1 MAWDHRSY
9 GSKSDPIRQSDL
21 GAIAAAYSCPKQFA
35 YRKGDTGR
43 GPSSRAYGAQV
54 IGTAVHEV
62 IHRVLGQYQPDDG
75 LPEVPADE
83 HLERAIRQEI
93 LREAAGRDIVWS
105 ARATLD
111 SEVANALV
119 MTRGALEH
127 LRDHA
132 ARILVHE
139 ASFAVRIETKGGRD
153 PYWLTGTIDMVY
165 VDREGRL
172 ILADWKTGARVP
184 SPIVMDHGYQLA
196 IYAHALAEGVFFD
209 AKDREQVDT
218 QLGGDNWDT
227 WAEEHG
233 QRIGEYPD
241 ALYLVY
247 LRDYLTYEKN
257 GPKTGRAVKR
267 VEEAEYYGV
276 QVGDKIVSQKGD
288 RKGPAWYRS
297 KRTPEDVAR
306 LKVSLTTIVGTIR
319 LGRFVEHLG
328 EPCEKCPYT
337 SQCLTQGY
345 AAVEGD
351 AAREMERAL
360 KGIDTDGL
368 EDLEDAAQ

>member
-1 MAWDHRSY
+1 MGWDHRQY

-21 GAIAAAYSCPKQFA
+21 GSIAAAYSCPKKFA
-35 YRKGDTGR
+35 YSKGEAPR
-43 GPSSRAYGAQV
+43 ASSRAYSPQV
-54 IGTAVHEV
+54 VGTAVHEV
-62 IHRVLGQYQPDDG
+62 IHRVLNQYEPADG
-75 LPEVPADE
+75 LPSVPADNL
-83 HLERAIRQEI
+83 LERALRQEM

-105 ARATLD
+105 GRATMD
-111 SEVANALV
+111 SEMEDAVV

-127 LRDHA
+127 LHQHA
-132 ARILVHE
+132 AKVLIHE
-139 ASFAVRIETKGGRD
+139 AAFAVKIEADRGKE
-153 PYWLTGTIDMVY
+153 PYWLTGTVDCVF
-165 VDREGRL
+165 VDRDGRMV
-172 ILADWKTGARVP
+172 LADWKTGARVA

-196 IYAHALAEGVFFD
+196 IYAHALAEGLFFPGQERETID
-209 AKDREQVDT
+209 AKLSSDE
-218 QLGGDNWDT
+218 WDAWSET
-227 WAEEHG
+227 HG

-247 LRDYLTYEKN
+247 LRDYLLYEKA

-267 VEEAEYYGV
+267 VEEAEFYGV
-276 QVGDKIVSQKGD
+276 HVGDKVVSQKGD

-306 LKVSLTTIVGTIR
+306 LKVSLKTIVGTIR

-337 SQCLTQGY
+337 AQCLNQGY
-345 AAVEGD
+345 APVEGD
-351 AAREMERAL
+351 AARDMERAL

-368 EDLEDAAQ
+368 EDFEDAAQ